1 MKGGGEVVDF
11 LRNGMKEQN
20 MYSMVLPVRRSERK
34 WISAFFWTKRVAIIL
49 AFNLIGQMMT
59 PTVWDQKENSLI
71 LDNTH

>member
-34 WISAFFWTKRVAIIL
+34 
-49 AFNLIGQMMT
+49 
-59 PTVWDQKENSLI
+59 
-71 LDNTH
+71 